1 MTEDKKQ
8 KTPAAEQA
16 DTATQESGKQAE
28 DKERSACGRARESAE
43 PTDGKESA
51 KSAEREENAEPTDGK
66 ESTKSA
72 NGEESAEPPEWEV
85 NAKPADGEESAEPPE
100 GDASAKPEDGHA
112 AEAER
117 AAPVR
122 AVFGVSS
129 DSGVDH
135 RPAYGKDKY
144 SFLWGLLSF
153 FAPVV
158 AFALRNLWRRTYP
171 LRSKSILI
179 GSVLGIVF
187 YVALFATAV
196 ALIVVKINLYK
207 P

>member
-8 KTPAAEQA
+8 KTSAAEQA
-16 DTATQESGKQAE
+16 DSAATQESGKQAE
-28 DKERSACGRARESAE
+28 DKERSACGRARESAV
-43 PTDGKESA
+43 PTDGEERA
-51 KSAEREENAEPTDGK
+51 KPEDGD
-66 ESTKSA
+66 
-72 NGEESAEPPEWEV
+72 ESAE
-85 NAKPADGEESAEPPE
+85 PADGEESA
-100 GDASAKPEDGHA
+100 KPEKGHA
-112 AEAER
+112 AEAEN

-122 AVFGVSS
+122 AVFGVSA

>member
-8 KTPAAEQA
+8 KTSAAEQA

-28 DKERSACGRARESAE
+28 DKERSACGRARESAV
-43 PTDGKESA
+43 PTDGE
-51 KSAEREENAEPTDGK
+51 ERIKPADGD
-66 ESTKSA
+66 
-72 NGEESAEPPEWEV
+72 ESAE
-85 NAKPADGEESAEPPE
+85 PADGEESA
-100 GDASAKPEDGHA
+100 KPGEGHA
-112 AEAER
+112 AEAEN

-122 AVFGVSS
+122 AVFGVSA

>member
-8 KTPAAEQA
+8 KTSAAEQA
-16 DTATQESGKQAE
+16 DSAATQESGKQAE
-28 DKERSACGRARESAE
+28 DKERSACGRARESAV
-43 PTDGKESA
+43 PTDGEERA
-51 KSAEREENAEPTDGK
+51 KPADGD
-66 ESTKSA
+66 
-72 NGEESAEPPEWEV
+72 ESAE
-85 NAKPADGEESAEPPE
+85 PADGEESA
-100 GDASAKPEDGHA
+100 KPENGHA
-112 AEAER
+112 AEAEN

-122 AVFGVSS
+122 AVFGVSA

>member
-1 MTEDKKQ
+1 MTKDKKQ
-8 KTPAAEQA
+8 KTSAAEQA
-16 DTATQESGKQAE
+16 NSAATQESGKQE
-28 DKERSACGRARESAE
+28 EGKERSACGRARESAE
-43 PTDGKESA
+43 PTDVDE
-51 KSAEREENAEPTDGK
+51 
-66 ESTKSA
+66 
-72 NGEESAEPPEWEV
+72 
-85 NAKPADGEESAEPPE
+85 
-100 GDASAKPEDGHA
+100 SAKPEDGHESAKPEEGHA
-112 AEAER
+112 AEAEN

-122 AVFGVSS
+122 AVFGVSA

>member
-8 KTPAAEQA
+8 KTSAAEQTNGA
-16 DTATQESGKQAE
+16 ATQESGKQAE

-43 PTDGKESA
+43 PTDGEESA
-51 KSAEREENAEPTDGK
+51 KPT
-66 ESTKSA
+66 
-72 NGEESAEPPEWEV
+72 
-85 NAKPADGEESAEPPE
+85 DGEESA
-100 GDASAKPEDGHA
+100 KPENGHA
-112 AEAER
+112 AEAEN

-122 AVFGVSS
+122 AVFGVSA

>member
-8 KTPAAEQA
+8 KTSAAEQA
-16 DTATQESGKQAE
+16 DSAATQESGKQAE
-28 DKERSACGRARESAE
+28 DKERSACGRARESAV
-43 PTDGKESA
+43 PTDGEERA
-51 KSAEREENAEPTDGK
+51 KPEDGD
-66 ESTKSA
+66 
-72 NGEESAEPPEWEV
+72 ESAE
-85 NAKPADGEESAEPPE
+85 PADGEESA
-100 GDASAKPEDGHA
+100 KPENGHA
-112 AEAER
+112 AEAEN

-122 AVFGVSS
+122 AVFGVSA

>member
-8 KTPAAEQA
+8 KTPAAEQT

-28 DKERSACGRARESAE
+28 DKECSACGRARESAE
-43 PTDGKESA
+43 PTDGHE
-51 KSAEREENAEPTDGK
+51 
-66 ESTKSA
+66 
-72 NGEESAEPPEWEV
+72 
-85 NAKPADGEESAEPPE
+85 
-100 GDASAKPEDGHA
+100 SAKPEEGHA
-112 AEAER
+112 AEAEN

-122 AVFGVSS
+122 AVFGVSA

>member
-8 KTPAAEQA
+8 KTSAAEQA
-16 DTATQESGKQAE
+16 NTATQESGKQAE
-28 DKERSACGRARESAE
+28 GKERSACGRARESAE
-43 PTDGKESA
+43 PTDV
-51 KSAEREENAEPTDGK
+51 EE
-66 ESTKSA
+66 
-72 NGEESAEPPEWEV
+72 
-85 NAKPADGEESAEPPE
+85 
-100 GDASAKPEDGHA
+100 SAKPEDGHESAKPEEGHA
-112 AEAER
+112 AEAEN

-122 AVFGVSS
+122 AVFGVSA

>member
-8 KTPAAEQA
+8 KTPAAEQT
-16 DTATQESGKQAE
+16 DTAMQESGKQAE
-28 DKERSACGRARESAE
+28 DKERSACGCVRESAK
-43 PTDGKESA
+43 PTDGVESAKHADVKESA
-51 KSAEREENAEPTDGK
+51 KPEE
-66 ESTKSA
+66 
-72 NGEESAEPPEWEV
+72 
-85 NAKPADGEESAEPPE
+85 
-100 GDASAKPEDGHA
+100 GHA
-112 AEAER
+112 AEAEN

-122 AVFGVSS
+122 AVFGVSA

>member
-8 KTPAAEQA
+8 KTSAAEQA
-16 DTATQESGKQAE
+16 DSAATQESGKQAD
-28 DKERSACGRARESAE
+28 DKERSACGRARESA
-43 PTDGKESA
+43 
-51 KSAEREENAEPTDGK
+51 
-66 ESTKSA
+66 
-72 NGEESAEPPEWEV
+72 
-85 NAKPADGEESAEPPE
+85 KPADGDESV
-100 GDASAKPEDGHA
+100 KPEEGHA
-112 AEAER
+112 AETEN

-122 AVFGVSS
+122 AVFGVSA

>member
-8 KTPAAEQA
+8 KTSAAEQT

-28 DKERSACGRARESAE
+28 DKEHSACGRARESAE
-43 PTDGKESA
+43 PTDV
-51 KSAEREENAEPTDGK
+51 EE
-66 ESTKSA
+66 
-72 NGEESAEPPEWEV
+72 
-85 NAKPADGEESAEPPE
+85 
-100 GDASAKPEDGHA
+100 SAKPEDGHESAKPEEGHA
-112 AEAER
+112 AEAEN

-122 AVFGVSS
+122 AVFGVSA

-144 SFLWGLLSF
+144 SCLWGLLSF

>member
-8 KTPAAEQA
+8 KTPAAEQT

-43 PTDGKESA
+43 PTDV
-51 KSAEREENAEPTDGK
+51 EE
-66 ESTKSA
+66 
-72 NGEESAEPPEWEV
+72 
-85 NAKPADGEESAEPPE
+85 
-100 GDASAKPEDGHA
+100 SAKPEDGHESAKPEEGHA
-112 AEAER
+112 AEAEN

-122 AVFGVSS
+122 AVFGVSA

>member
-1 MTEDKKQ
+1 MTEDKK
-8 KTPAAEQA
+8 KTPAAEQT

-28 DKERSACGRARESAE
+28 DKERSACGHARESAE
-43 PTDGKESA
+43 PTDGK
-51 KSAEREENAEPTDGK
+51 DG
-66 ESTKSA
+66 TKPV
-72 NGEESAEPPEWEV
+72 NGEESAEPPEGEV
-85 NAKPADGEESAEPPE
+85 NAKPADGEE
-100 GDASAKPEDGHA
+100 SAKPEDGHA

>member
-28 DKERSACGRARESAE
+28 DKERSACGRARESA
-43 PTDGKESA
+43 
-51 KSAEREENAEPTDGK
+51 
-66 ESTKSA
+66 
-72 NGEESAEPPEWEV
+72 V
-85 NAKPADGEESAEPPE
+85 PADGEESAKPTDGEE
-100 GDASAKPEDGHA
+100 SAKPENGHA
-112 AEAER
+112 AEAEN

-122 AVFGVSS
+122 AVFGVSA

>member
-8 KTPAAEQA
+8 KTSAAEQA
-16 DTATQESGKQAE
+16 NSAATQESGKQE
-28 DKERSACGRARESAE
+28 EGKERSACGRAR
-43 PTDGKESA
+43 
-51 KSAEREENAEPTDGK
+51 
-66 ESTKSA
+66 
-72 NGEESAEPPEWEV
+72 ESAEPPEWEV
-85 NAKPADGEESAEPPE
+85 NAKPADGEESAEPE
-100 GDASAKPEDGHA
+100 AGHA
-112 AEAER
+112 AEAEN

-122 AVFGVSS
+122 AVFGVSA

>member
-8 KTPAAEQA
+8 KTSAAEQA
-16 DTATQESGKQAE
+16 DSAATQESGKQAE
-28 DKERSACGRARESAE
+28 NKERSACGRARESAV
-43 PTDGKESA
+43 PTDGEERA
-51 KSAEREENAEPTDGK
+51 KPEDGD
-66 ESTKSA
+66 
-72 NGEESAEPPEWEV
+72 ESAEPADGDESAE
-85 NAKPADGEESAEPPE
+85 PADGEESAKPEE
-100 GDASAKPEDGHA
+100 GDA
-112 AEAER
+112 AEAEN

-122 AVFGVSS
+122 AVFGVSA

>member
-8 KTPAAEQA
+8 KTSAAEQA
-16 DTATQESGKQAE
+16 DSAATQESGKQAE
-28 DKERSACGRARESAE
+28 DKEHSACGRARESAE
-43 PTDGKESA
+43 PTDG
-51 KSAEREENAEPTDGK
+51 EE
-66 ESTKSA
+66 
-72 NGEESAEPPEWEV
+72 
-85 NAKPADGEESAEPPE
+85 
-100 GDASAKPEDGHA
+100 SAKPENGHA
-112 AEAER
+112 AEAEN

-122 AVFGVSS
+122 AVFGVSA

-144 SFLWGLLSF
+144 SCLWGLLSF

>member
-8 KTPAAEQA
+8 KTPAAEQT

-28 DKERSACGRARESAE
+28 DKECSACGRARESAE
-43 PTDGKESA
+43 PTDV
-51 KSAEREENAEPTDGK
+51 EE
-66 ESTKSA
+66 
-72 NGEESAEPPEWEV
+72 
-85 NAKPADGEESAEPPE
+85 
-100 GDASAKPEDGHA
+100 SAKPEDGHESAKPENGHA
-112 AEAER
+112 AEAEN

-122 AVFGVSS
+122 AVFGVSA

>member
-16 DTATQESGKQAE
+16 DTATQESGKQAD
-28 DKERSACGRARESAE
+28 DKERSACGRARESA
-43 PTDGKESA
+43 
-51 KSAEREENAEPTDGK
+51 
-66 ESTKSA
+66 
-72 NGEESAEPPEWEV
+72 
-85 NAKPADGEESAEPPE
+85 KPADGDE
-100 GDASAKPEDGHA
+100 SAKPEKGHA
-112 AEAER
+112 AEAEN

-122 AVFGVSS
+122 AVFGVSA

>member
-1 MTEDKKQ
+1 MTKDKKQ
-8 KTPAAEQA
+8 KTSAAEQA

-28 DKERSACGRARESAE
+28 DKEHSACGRARESAE
-43 PTDGKESA
+43 PTDVDE
-51 KSAEREENAEPTDGK
+51 
-66 ESTKSA
+66 
-72 NGEESAEPPEWEV
+72 
-85 NAKPADGEESAEPPE
+85 
-100 GDASAKPEDGHA
+100 SAKPEEGHA
-112 AEAER
+112 AEAEN

-122 AVFGVSS
+122 AVFGVSA

>member
-8 KTPAAEQA
+8 KTSAAEQA
-16 DTATQESGKQAE
+16 DSAATQESGKQAE
-28 DKERSACGRARESAE
+28 DKERSACGRARESAV
-43 PTDGKESA
+43 PTD
-51 KSAEREENAEPTDGK
+51 
-66 ESTKSA
+66 
-72 NGEESAEPPEWEV
+72 GEESAKPEDGDES
-85 NAKPADGEESAEPPE
+85 AEPADGEESA
-100 GDASAKPEDGHA
+100 KPENGHA
-112 AEAER
+112 AEAEN

-122 AVFGVSS
+122 AVFGVSA

>member
-8 KTPAAEQA
+8 KTSAAEQA

-28 DKERSACGRARESAE
+28 DKEHSACGRARESAE
-43 PTDGKESA
+43 PTDG
-51 KSAEREENAEPTDGK
+51 EE
-66 ESTKSA
+66 
-72 NGEESAEPPEWEV
+72 
-85 NAKPADGEESAEPPE
+85 
-100 GDASAKPEDGHA
+100 SAKPENGHESAKPKEGHA
-112 AEAER
+112 AEAEN

-122 AVFGVSS
+122 AVFGVSA

-144 SFLWGLLSF
+144 SCLWGLLSF